1 MNTILYLVCNDKAK
15 REEKKY
21 EIWQDIKK
29 WKYKGT
35 VNCTRN
41 ETKRK

>member
-15 REEKKY
+15 REKY

-29 WKYKGT
+29 ESIK
-35 VNCTRN
+35 
-41 ETKRK
+41 EP